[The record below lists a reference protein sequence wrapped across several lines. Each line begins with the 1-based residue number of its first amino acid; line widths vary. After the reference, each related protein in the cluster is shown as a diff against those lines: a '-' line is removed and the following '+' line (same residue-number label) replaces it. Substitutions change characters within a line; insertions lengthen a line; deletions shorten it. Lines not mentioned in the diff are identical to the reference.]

1 MGQALC
7 TAAGGLHN
15 SRTCSAGADA
25 LDSQQVSHPVWLCC
39 HAIAHSDTEVGL
51 AQVYYSAIHL
61 RRAHLGC
68 KQPAIMGSLNLID
81 SCKASLA
88 QEPAGS
94 KGSSLDG
101 CCRMAR
107 PCTSAAHLRFRN
119 RRGGSLPADA
129 ASITSGQACSVKQ
142 CRSQLC
148 QRGVPDRHHAV
159 LTTICRLH
167 LGSDASLLL
176 LFAIPVMA
184 TSKMAAGHP
193 LGVCH
198 QVYCLTGM
206 LRSKGSPLTANK
218 Y

>member
-25 LDSQQVSHPVWLCC
+25 LDSQEVSHPVWLCC

-61 RRAHLGC
+61 KRAHLGC

-101 CCRMAR
+101 CCRIAR
-107 PCTSAAHLRFRN
+107 PCTSAAHLRFRK
-119 RRGGSLPADA
+119 RRGGSLSADA

-148 QRGVPDRHHAV
+148 QRAVPESSPRCPHHNLSPASRLRCKLTFAVRH
-159 LTTICRLH
+159 
-167 LGSDASLLL
+167 
-176 LFAIPVMA
+176 
-184 TSKMAAGHP
+184 TSYGDIKDGRWP
-193 LGVCH
+193 SSGCVPSS
-198 QVYCLTGM
+198 VV
-206 LRSKGSPLTANK
+206 
-218 Y
+218 